1 MDEDGAIADVDGG
14 AIADVD
20 GGAIDILD
28 IAAVGG
34 AGVDEPEKED

>member
-1 MDEDGAIADVDGG
+1 MDEDG

-34 AGVDEPEKED
+34 AGADEPEKED